1 MPDIKAVLSE
11 EIRRLAKK
19 EVKAAVLPLSKI
31 ISEQRH
37 AISELK
43 KRIAELEKSCA
54 ASKKVAAAD
63 AAVST
68 PAADDKKLRL
78 NAAGIARIRKKL
90 KLTQSEFAKLLGV
103 SAHSVFIWEKGDV
116 SPRQDTKAAIC
127 ALRTVG
133 KREIKRR
140 LAAGEEN
147 ND

>member
-19 EVKAAVLPLSKI
+19 EVKAAVLPLNKI
-31 ISEQRH
+31 IAEQRH

-54 ASKKVAAAD
+54 GNQAVEAPAEAALLAAD
-63 AAVST
+63 E
-68 PAADDKKLRL
+68 KKLRL
-78 NAAGIARIRKKL
+78 NSAGIARIRSKL

-103 SAHSVFIWEKGDV
+103 SAHSVFVWEKGDV

-127 ALRTVG
+127 ALRTIG

-140 LAAGEEN
+140 LAAGEDN
-147 ND
+147 NA